1 MNMLNVLILS
11 TAIGIG
17 ASSGLASER
26 DDAIKALAKATYK
39 EADLDKY
46 VKHLE
51 KKYIPKELK
60 EYGGWIT
67 GTTKLVIEKKISG
80 EWTF

>member
-1 MNMLNVLILS
+1 MSILGVFILS

-17 ASSGLASER
+17 ATRSPSSEEK
-26 DDAIKALAKATYK
+26 DAYTALFKATYIETK
-39 EADLDKY
+39 FDKQLKQFEQKY
-46 VKHLE
+46 V
-51 KKYIPKELK
+51 PKELK

-67 GTTKLVIEKKISG
+67 GVTKIAVEKKVSF

>member
-1 MNMLNVLILS
+1 MDMLGVFILS

-17 ASSGLASER
+17 ASRGPASEQE
-26 DDAIKALAKATYK
+26 DAYKALMKATY
-39 EADLDKY
+39 
-46 VKHLE
+46 LE
-51 KKYIPKELK
+51 TDMDQKAKQFEKRYLPKELK

-67 GTTKLVIEKKISG
+67 GVAKIAKDRKISF

>member
-1 MNMLNVLILS
+1 MSMLGIFVLT

-17 ASSGLASER
+17 ASRSPASEEQ
-26 DDAIKALAKATYK
+26 DALKALAKATYIQT
-39 EADLDKY
+39 ETDKQ
-46 VKHLE
+46 VKDLE
-51 KKYIPKELK
+51 KRYIPKELK

-67 GTTKLVIEKKISG
+67 GTTKAIVDKKVSF

>member
-1 MNMLNVLILS
+1 MTLLGIFVLS
-11 TAIGIG
+11 SAIGINSVRTP
-17 ASSGLASER
+17 SSEKE
-26 DDAIKALAKATYK
+26 DAYKALAKATYIQTNSDKKLK
-39 EADLDKY
+39 EI
-46 VKHLE
+46 E

-67 GTTKLVIEKKISG
+67 GTTKIIVDKKISF